1 MRIDRRRK
9 MPATI
14 LLKAMGMSKTEILD
28 CFYKK
33 EIYEL
38 EDDGRVSWHFN
49 PELHRKEAAF
59 ADIVDKEGNVLV
71 KAGKPIT
78 KRAWRQM
85 EAAGVEKI
93 EVAPETPLGL
103 FLAEDLVDNATG
115 EILAEAA
122 DEITAGLFD
131 ACREAGITTIST
143 LHTRGTDTSSS
154 IRDTLVQDKTPT
166 MEKAQEGN
174 LSPPASRA
182 PRQPR
187 KSLRRSSTTCSATA
201 TTTICRRGPLQAPTS
216 A

>member
-1 MRIDRRRK
+1 M
-9 MPATI
+9 
-14 LLKAMGMSKTEILD
+14 
-28 CFYKK
+28 
-33 EIYEL
+33 
-38 EDDGRVSWHFN
+38 
-49 PELHRKEAAF
+49 
-59 ADIVDKEGNVLV
+59 LV

-122 DEITAGLFD
+122 DEIPPGLFD
-131 ACREAGITTIST
+131 ACREAGITTISA

-166 MEKAQEGN
+166 MEKAQEEIYRRLRPSSPPTPEIAASFFDNLFRNGDYYD
-174 LSPPASRA
+174 LSPWAA
-182 PRQPR
+182 T
-187 KSLRRSSTTCSATA
+187 SSTSA
-201 TTTICRRGPLQAPTS
+201 
-216 A
+216 

>member
-1 MRIDRRRK
+1 
-9 MPATI
+9 MPT
-14 LLKAMGMSKTEILD
+14 S
-28 CFYKK
+28 
-33 EIYEL
+33 
-38 EDDGRVSWHFN
+38 
-49 PELHRKEAAF
+49 
-59 ADIVDKEGNVLV
+59 VDKEGNVLV

-131 ACREAGITTIST
+131 ACREAGITTISA

-166 MEKAQEGN
+166 MEKAQEEIYRR
-174 LSPPASRA
+174 LRRA
-182 PRQPR
+182 PRRPR
-187 KSLRRSSTTCSATA
+187 KSPRRSSTTCSATA
-201 TTTICRRGPLQAPTS
+201 TTTTCRPWAATSSTS